1 VLIWLSRMDAWTGRA
16 ANPVTLKN
24 CRPIRFCHLR
34 SCSWVGK
41 SSTKQSEENIVVIS
55 NYTARL
61 ALAIGLITGI
71 VGTAN
76 AAEPR
81 SALPQLANVTT
92 DLGNNVSAFT
102 YWVDEADGIH
112 VVTTIDAVVGGEAEQ
127 DRHAILR
134 FSALILPGQSQVISV
149 PGPVGSQSQALRIRR
164 LGNRFG
170 TVDIEVD
177 RMPEPGPGPNV
188 SGASQLH
195 PDRRSEATPVRDAT
209 GPKLPLPRGR

>member
-1 VLIWLSRMDAWTGRA
+1 M
-16 ANPVTLKN
+16 
-24 CRPIRFCHLR
+24 
-34 SCSWVGK
+34 
-41 SSTKQSEENIVVIS
+41 IS
-55 NYTARL
+55 NHTSRL
-61 ALAIGLITGI
+61 ALAIALMTGV

-76 AAEPR
+76 AAESR
-81 SALPQLANVTT
+81 SALRQMANVTT

-170 TVDIEVD
+170 SFDIEVD
-177 RMPEPGPGPNV
+177 RIPEPGPNV
-188 SGASQLH
+188 LGASQQH
-195 PDRRSEATPVRDAT
+195 QDRRSDAAPVRNAT